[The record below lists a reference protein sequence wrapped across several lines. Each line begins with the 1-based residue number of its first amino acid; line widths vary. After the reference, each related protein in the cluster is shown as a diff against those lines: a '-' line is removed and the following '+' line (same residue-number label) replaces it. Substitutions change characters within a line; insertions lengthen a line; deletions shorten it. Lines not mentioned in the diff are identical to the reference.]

1 MRVGLLS
8 DTHVPDAVR
17 ELPMAE
23 LRKAF
28 EGVELVL
35 HAGDV
40 YFTSVLDDLAT
51 IAPVLAALGD
61 DDSVMTME
69 RDQRFRSKHILTV
82 EGHRLWLVHQRP
94 YGLGQPTFW
103 PSEKAEELPD
113 LVVFGHEHR
122 TTVERSHGILFVN
135 PGSPT
140 FLNYQR
146 GLGTVGILDIRDGQ
160 MDVKIIHL

>member
-8 DTHVPDAVR
+8 DTHVPDAVK
-17 ELPMAE
+17 ELPMPE

-35 HAGDV
+35 HAGDI
-40 YFTSVLDDLAT
+40 YFTTVLDDLAT
-51 IAPVLAALGD
+51 IAPVIAALGD
-61 DDSVMTME
+61 DDSVVTME
-69 RDQRFRSKHILTV
+69 RDHRIRSRHILTL

-94 YGLGQPTFW
+94 YGLGQPTFS
-103 PSEKAEELPD
+103 PSVQKDELPEI
-113 LVVFGHEHR
+113 VVFGHEHR
-122 TTVERSHGILFVN
+122 TTVQQSNGILFVN

-146 GLGTVGILDIRDGQ
+146 GLGTVGVLDVSDGQ
-160 MDVKIIHL
+160 MHVEIVHL

>member
-8 DTHVPDAVR
+8 DSHVPDAVK
-17 ELPMAE
+17 ELPMPE
-23 LRKAF
+23 LRRAF

-61 DDSVMTME
+61 DDSVVTME
-69 RDQRFRSKHILTV
+69 RDTRFRSKHVLTL

-94 YGLGQPTFW
+94 YGLGQPTF
-103 PSEKAEELPD
+103 SLGEKAEKLPEI
-113 LVVFGHEHR
+113 VVFGHEHR
-122 TTVERSHGILFVN
+122 TTVEHSHGILFVN

-140 FLNYQR
+140 FLNYQH

-160 MDVKIIHL
+160 MDVKIVHL

>member
-8 DTHVPDAVR
+8 DSHVPDVVK
-17 ELPMAE
+17 ELPMPE

-35 HAGDV
+35 HAGDI

-61 DDSVMTME
+61 DDSVTTME
-69 RDQRFRSKHILTV
+69 RDHRIKSKHVVAL

-94 YGLGQPTFW
+94 YGLGQPTFS
-103 PSEKAEELPD
+103 PGGKAEELPD
-113 LVVFGHEHR
+113 IIVFGHEHR
-122 TTVERSHGILFVN
+122 TAVERSHGILFVN

-146 GLGTVGILDIRDGQ
+146 GLGTVGILDLRDGE
-160 MDVKIIHL
+160 MDVKIVHL

>member
-8 DTHVPDAVR
+8 DSHVPDAVR

-28 EGVELVL
+28 DGVELVL
-35 HAGDV
+35 HAGDI

-61 DDSVMTME
+61 DDSVVTME
-69 RDQRFRSKHILTV
+69 RDQRIKSKHVLTL
-82 EGHRLWLVHQRP
+82 EGHRLWLLHQRP

-103 PSEKAEELPD
+103 PDPKAEELPEI
-113 LVVFGHEHR
+113 VVFGHEHR

-140 FLNYQR
+140 FLHYQH
-146 GLGTVGILDIRDGQ
+146 GLGTVGILDIRDGE
-160 MDVKIIHL
+160 MDVKIVHL

>member
-8 DTHVPDAVR
+8 DTHVPDAVK
-17 ELPMAE
+17 ELPMPE

-35 HAGDV
+35 HAGDI
-40 YFTSVLDDLAT
+40 YFTTVLDDLAT
-51 IAPVLAALGD
+51 IAPVIAALGD
-61 DDSVMTME
+61 DDSVVTME
-69 RDQRFRSKHILTV
+69 RDQRIRSRHILTL

-94 YGLGQPTFW
+94 YGLGQPTFS
-103 PSEKAEELPD
+103 PSVQKDELPEI
-113 LVVFGHEHR
+113 VVFGHEHR
-122 TTVERSHGILFVN
+122 TTVQQSNGILFVN

-146 GLGTVGILDIRDGQ
+146 GLGTVGVLDVSDGQ
-160 MDVKIIHL
+160 MHVEIVHL

>member
-1 MRVGLLS
+1 MRIGLLS
-8 DTHVPDAVR
+8 DSHVPDVVE
-17 ELPMAE
+17 ELPMPE

-35 HAGDV
+35 HAGDI

-61 DDSVMTME
+61 DDSVATMDLD
-69 RDQRFRSKHILTV
+69 RRIQSKHVLTL

-94 YGLGQPTFW
+94 YGLGQPTFS
-103 PSEKAEELPD
+103 PAVKAEELPNI
-113 LVVFGHEHR
+113 VVFGHEHR
-122 TTVERSHGILFVN
+122 TAVERSHGILFVN

-140 FLNYQR
+140 FLNYQQ
-146 GLGTVGILDIRDGQ
+146 GLGTVGILEVRDGR
-160 MDVKIIHL
+160 MDVKIVHL